1 MEIKYIFCIVFCFWA
16 MKTTM
21 AQSDNNL
28 FALEKQLCFIQ
39 DTLYLYYGKIIPI
52 QMIITAILY
61 NIDSLS
67 CWKNFV
73 QSIKK

>member
-28 FALEKQLCFIQ
+28 FALENSFVLFKIH
-39 DTLYLYYGKIIPI
+39 YLYYGKIIPI

>member
-28 FALEKQLCFIQ
+28 FALE
-39 DTLYLYYGKIIPI
+39 YYGKIIPI

-73 QSIKK
+73 QLIKK